1 MDLETESRT
10 LESKERE
17 LIQDVK
23 RDEIDLNELRN
34 DLRQVEFMSEQ
45 SARAVGYLERKIKDG
60 TNNVNLLTTQS
71 GTKSYLST
79 SGSGSTMYELE
90 IYKEQVKEIEDKLE
104 KIPVK
109 NQI

>member
-45 SARAVGYLERKIKDG
+45 SAVLSVIWREKLKMER
-60 TNNVNLLTTQS
+60 
-71 GTKSYLST
+71 
-79 SGSGSTMYELE
+79 TMS
-90 IYKEQVKEIEDKLE
+90 IY
-104 KIPVK
+104 
-109 NQI
+109 